1 MDLSQILTIV
11 LTAIAT
17 GFGTA
22 IGSYIATAHLIQ
34 KIKQAKEIING
45 NNSKKV

>member
-1 MDLSQILTIV
+1 MDLSQILTV
-11 LTAIAT
+11 VFTAVAT

-34 KIKQAKEIING
+34 KIKLAKEALNG
-45 NNSKKV
+45 NNNKKA